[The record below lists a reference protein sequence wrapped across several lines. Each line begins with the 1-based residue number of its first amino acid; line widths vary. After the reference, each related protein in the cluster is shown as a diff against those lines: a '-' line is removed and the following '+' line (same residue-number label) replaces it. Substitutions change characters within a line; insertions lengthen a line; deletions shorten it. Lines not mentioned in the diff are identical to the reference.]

1 MRGAGCP
8 RVTQPFATLYTPE
21 GVLTVRLAC
30 VRRAASVHPE
40 PGSNSRF
47 ESPPGLPGE
56 DSMEEVRTRPNP
68 ADLDSLGI
76 ELTFENFISNFAHSL
91 SFVDLSI
98 AVSGFQGSPPWAS
111 ARGAG
116 INYTHP
122 GGPRGRGG
130 DPPPIPHIPLP
141 ARAGAPETRGGGG
154 PPGPPP
160 PVECPSLVGGV
171 EGLGG
176 AAATLHQS
184 HTFPS
189 PRGPGPRKREEGEA
203 PRDLPL
209 LSNARRWSA
218 ASFHRVHAPSRNL
231 ACRIDQLVPADDVT
245 RLGAD
250 ANHRARP

>member
-171 EGLGG
+171 IPSSACPFSQSRMPHRSARPGG
-176 AAATLHQS
+176 RRH
-184 HTFPS
+184 S
-189 PRGPGPRKREEGEA
+189 PRRRCEPPSSTLRGE
-203 PRDLPL
+203 
-209 LSNARRWSA
+209 S
-218 ASFHRVHAPSRNL
+218 
-231 ACRIDQLVPADDVT
+231 
-245 RLGAD
+245 
-250 ANHRARP
+250 RARSRRRTSASARLRG

>member
-47 ESPPGLPGE
+47 ESPPGPPGE
-56 DSMEEVRTRPNP
+56 DSMEEVRARPNP

-154 PPGPPP
+154 PRTSPSCRM
-160 PVECPSLVGGV
+160 PVAGRRRPALPRACPAVPSA
-171 EGLGG
+171 LGG
-176 AAATLHQS
+176 LTS
-184 HTFPS
+184 GFGM
-189 PRGPGPRKREEGEA
+189 GPGVPPLPWPPTSVGRSIPGAAEPCPGGRTARQDASLTMKSAPIRPMWGKEELG
-203 PRDLPL
+203 R
-209 LSNARRWSA
+209 
-218 ASFHRVHAPSRNL
+218 
-231 ACRIDQLVPADDVT
+231 LVPLA
-245 RLGAD
+245 
-250 ANHRARP
+250 

>member
-47 ESPPGLPGE
+47 ESPPGPPGE

-154 PPGPPP
+154 PP
-160 PVECPSLVGGV
+160 
-171 EGLGG
+171 
-176 AAATLHQS
+176 
-184 HTFPS
+184 
-189 PRGPGPRKREEGEA
+189 
-203 PRDLPL
+203 DLPL